1 MDTESITD
9 LDPKIYRLAVHAK
22 ISVVTYVL
30 QLCRKYICT
39 TKRGEMK
46 QNEQKQNTKVIEREE
61 WISSHWIPVINARL
75 ECKENTLPHKAHQTA
90 DGAQFEWASCYLQ
103 ENSHCTFIPHHFFR
117 ARAEWQYS
125 LPSLCLFTALYMHL
139 PALTG
144 LPWISTPLI
153 FTDREMHRSCWTGH
167 NNLPCFWVSVG
178 FMGYINPAQ
187 HGSVLFSQLTS
198 HELVLLPTAVW
209 NPIGAVNYL
218 RSSMLPDY
226 SPTTT
231 YWSVP
236 KASLGIGLWDRS
248 VLASRTHR
256 PQSWERTELDHE
268 SFGCTQASA
277 LLLSG
282 FCCSFGSLEA
292 APQKL
297 PHSVLLLL
305 AAHFVTYYSTFT
317 SGLAF
322 HWGDTPLSMP
332 CSGISGLSCRPV

>member
-1 MDTESITD
+1 
-9 LDPKIYRLAVHAK
+9 
-22 ISVVTYVL
+22 
-30 QLCRKYICT
+30 
-39 TKRGEMK
+39 
-46 QNEQKQNTKVIEREE
+46 
-61 WISSHWIPVINARL
+61 
-75 ECKENTLPHKAHQTA
+75 
-90 DGAQFEWASCYLQ
+90 
-103 ENSHCTFIPHHFFR
+103 
-117 ARAEWQYS
+117 
-125 LPSLCLFTALYMHL
+125 MHL

-144 LPWISTPLI
+144 LPWISTLLI

-167 NNLPCFWVSVG
+167 NNLPYSWVSVG

-187 HGSVLFSQLTS
+187 HGSVRFSQLTS

-256 PQSWERTELDHE
+256 PQSWERIELDHE

-305 AAHFVTYYSTFT
+305 AAHYSSTFQHLHLVWHST
-317 SGLAF
+317 EE
-322 HWGDTPLSMP
+322 TPLFP
-332 CSGISGLSCRPV
+332 CLAQASLGSPADLCNRLQCKHTCIHNL